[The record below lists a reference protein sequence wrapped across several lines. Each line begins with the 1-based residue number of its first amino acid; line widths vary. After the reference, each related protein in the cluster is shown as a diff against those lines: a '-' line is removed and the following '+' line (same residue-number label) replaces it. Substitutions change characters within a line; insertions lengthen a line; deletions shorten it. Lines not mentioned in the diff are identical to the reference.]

1 MYVLLI
7 LQTVTKMYVN
17 GKIFLLTSEVSEFKR
32 RVFKCVLSIYE
43 FKKIK
48 DKKALTFYPQ
58 APACLF
64 CQPSGYRGMTPQAF
78 PGG

>member
-32 RVFKCVLSIYE
+32 RVFKCVLSIDE
-43 FKKIK
+43 FKK
-48 DKKALTFYPQ
+48 
-58 APACLF
+58 
-64 CQPSGYRGMTPQAF
+64 
-78 PGG
+78 